1 MVSAGRAVAKYI
13 KSSPYKMRKV
23 IDLIR
28 GKDVNSA
35 MGLLENVEK
44 RSRIYLIRALKSAI
58 ASAKQGGKVK
68 QDELFIWKITADD
81 GPTMRRYKAKAMG
94 RATMIRKRTSH
105 IIIELGSIEKPVK
118 KVAAKGGIK
127 TETPKSGK

>member
-1 MVSAGRAVAKYI
+1 MDI
-13 KSSPYKMRKV
+13 
-23 IDLIR
+23 IR

-35 MGLLENVEK
+35 MGLLENIEK

-58 ASAKQGGKVK
+58 ASAKQGGKIK

-81 GPTMRRYKAKAMG
+81 GPTMRRYKAAAMG

-105 IIIELGSIEKPVK
+105 IIIELGMMEVPVK
-118 KVAAKGGIK
+118 KTPAKGVA
-127 TETPKSGK
+127 PKAGKK